1 MNWLATWFIVEL
13 VRFVAAPDLREP
25 QAFKKVSLKM
35 MIDQTLTF
43 RSIFFKNCTTFKFW
57 RLI

>member
-43 RSIFFKNCTTFKFW
+43 RSIFF
-57 RLI
+57 